1 MKTSI
6 RILSLAVLALAM
18 AACSNDMEQPAA
30 IQPAPGNAGE
40 GIPFSAT
47 ISTGSATTRALKEEK
62 GIISST
68 WAKGEQ
74 VALIHNGVVDVMTI
88 ENDPD

>member
-6 RILSLAVLALAM
+6 RIFSLAVLALAM
-18 AACSNDMEQPAA
+18 AACSNDMEQPTA

-47 ISTGSATTRALKEEK
+47 ISTGSATTRALKEDTDE
-62 GIISST
+62 GTIIST
-68 WAKGEQ
+68 WAKSD
-74 VALIHNGVVDVMTI
+74 A
-88 ENDPD
+88 